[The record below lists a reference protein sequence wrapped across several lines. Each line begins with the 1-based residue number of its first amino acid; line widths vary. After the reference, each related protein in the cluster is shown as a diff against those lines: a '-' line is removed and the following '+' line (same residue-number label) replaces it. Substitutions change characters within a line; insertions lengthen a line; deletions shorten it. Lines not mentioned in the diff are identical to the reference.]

1 MGFLTQ
7 IGNSRF
13 LAKGDA
19 DAKDLLLTITGAKR
33 ENVAAPGEQ
42 PKQKVVLYFAETE
55 KGMVLGKTTANQI
68 ASFLGDP
75 GETPEKW
82 FGQKIVVFHDRTVIM
97 RGECVG
103 GLRVR
108 QPRNQPQ
115 QPSAT
120 SWQQAAPQPQQQ
132 QPGWMPPVTPPSPDD
147 Y

>member
-1 MGFLTQ
+1 MGFLAQ
-7 IGNSRF
+7 VGNSRY

-33 ENVAAPGEQ
+33 ENVSPPGEQ
-42 PKQKVVLYFAETE
+42 PKQKVVLYFAEVE
-55 KGMVLGKTTANQI
+55 KGLVLGKTTANQI

-82 FGQKIVVFHDRTVIM
+82 FGHKIVVFHDKTVM
-97 RGECVG
+97 MKGECVG

-108 QPRNQPQ
+108 QPRNQTAAQ
-115 QPSAT
+115 QQSQQSAT
-120 SWQQAAPQPQQQ
+120 SWQQAQPRPAAPPA
-132 QPGWMPPVTPPSPDD
+132 SSNDN